1 MLHSLRSLQNYGLSM
16 PKLNRI
22 SVTKSISL
30 SEFIMQCPS
39 PWMNETHMWTL
50 IRLRYTLHFQ
60 LFFKKSILFDSQCCG
75 RPVSFNKN
83 RYGIQYELEPLKL
96 TCHCES
102 RILAATKVCLF
113 HCEILWL
120 NFQWDWLVWT
130 HRIEFLWLEIQKECS
145 KMGINYISRKKM
157 SVNLKIPS
165 W

>member
-39 PWMNETHMWTL
+39 QWMNETHMLAL
-50 IRLRYTLHFQ
+50 IRLRYTLHF
-60 LFFKKSILFDSQCCG
+60 LLFKKNQFYLIHNAVEG
-75 RPVSFNKN
+75 RLVSTRTGTVTNMCSN
-83 RYGIQYELEPLKL
+83 LWNWLPLWITYFGSHKSVSVSL
-96 TCHCES
+96 S
-102 RILAATKVCLF
+102 NFMIKFSMRLIG
-113 HCEILWL
+113 L
-120 NFQWDWLVWT
+120 NTSYW
-130 HRIEFLWLEIQKECS
+130 ILWLEIQKECS